1 MSLLHFIHYHLLL
14 MTLLLPPTP
23 HLTAERL
30 RLPPGPPHSGYHDIC
45 PFCPGAAVGGWG
57 HRPLHHTRTESL
69 HPVSLHR
76 SGREAQ
82 VHWSQVRQ
90 NSTRINAARF
100 GLAARAYQFSHIRN
114 DIQFFARIRT
124 LRSAQCPSSYRGI
137 LHSDD

>member
-1 MSLLHFIHYHLLL
+1 

-45 PFCPGAAVGGWG
+45 PFCPGAAVGGGG

-82 VHWSQVRQ
+82 VHWSQRAES
-90 NSTRINAARF
+90 NSVCDGSSHWDLNDALLCPETPPPPCALWHIPLHRC
-100 GLAARAYQFSHIRN
+100 GLPLWCSGTYVLIVDVLQ
-114 DIQFFARIRT
+114 
-124 LRSAQCPSSYRGI
+124 
-137 LHSDD
+137 